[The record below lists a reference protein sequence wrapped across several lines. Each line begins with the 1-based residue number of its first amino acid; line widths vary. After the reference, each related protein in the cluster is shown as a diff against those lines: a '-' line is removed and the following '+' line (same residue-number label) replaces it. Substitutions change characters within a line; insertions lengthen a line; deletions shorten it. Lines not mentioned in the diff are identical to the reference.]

1 MNKCSQQALNSNYLI
16 VKHSK
21 WRKLKLTYDS
31 HPKVDDVDRK
41 IIQLLQEDA
50 RKSFNKIADSLGIA
64 VGTAYNRVKSLED
77 TGILKGYT
85 VLLDSAK
92 LGYGLTAV
100 ILIEAEGRFLPD
112 VESELAKL
120 DEVICIYDITGDYDI
135 AVVARFRN
143 RNTLNNFIKSTLK
156 MPHVTRT
163 VTNVVL
169 NVVKEDF
176 RVKV

>member
-1 MNKCSQQALNSNYLI
+1 MTNMKSKLCHGQSFNKRRKSELTANS
-16 VKHSK
+16 H
-21 WRKLKLTYDS
+21 
-31 HPKVDDVDRK
+31 HKVDEVDRK
-41 IIQLLQEDA
+41 IISLLQEDA

-64 VGTAYNRVKSLED
+64 VGTAYNRVKSMED
-77 TGILKGYT
+77 NGILKGYT
-85 VLLDSAK
+85 IMLDSGK
-92 LGYGLTAV
+92 LGYGLTAL
-100 ILIEAEGRFLPD
+100 ILIEAEGRFLPE
-112 VESELAKL
+112 VEKELAEL

-135 AVVARFRN
+135 AVVARFKN
-143 RNTLNNFIKSTLK
+143 RTNLNNFIKSALK

>member
-1 MNKCSQQALNSNYLI
+1 M
-16 VKHSK
+16 
-21 WRKLKLTYDS
+21 
-31 HPKVDDVDRK
+31 DDIDRK

-64 VGTAYNRVKSLED
+64 VGTAYNRVKNMED
-77 TGILKGYT
+77 SGILKGYT
-85 VLLDSAK
+85 IMLDSGK
-92 LGYGLTAV
+92 LGFGLTAL
-100 ILIEAEGRFLPD
+100 ILIEAEGRYLPE
-112 VESELAKL
+112 VEKELAKL
-120 DEVICIYDITGDYDI
+120 DEIICIYDITGDYDI
-135 AVVARFRN
+135 AVVARFKN
-143 RNTLNNFIKSTLK
+143 RNTLNNFIKSALK